1 MLGQMAQLKIRWAIL
16 VALFIL
22 ELLTSIT
29 EGKKTVIHYVYPSCY
44 KTNNYQKLVDISNS
58 TNK

>member
-1 MLGQMAQLKIRWAIL
+1 MAQLKIRWAIL

-44 KTNNYQKLVDISNS
+44 KTNLAYQILQINEAS
-58 TNK
+58 

>member
-1 MLGQMAQLKIRWAIL
+1 MAQLKIRWAIL

-44 KTNNYQKLVDISNS
+44 KTNKLVDISNS

>member
-1 MLGQMAQLKIRWAIL
+1 MAQLKIRWAIL

-29 EGKKTVIHYVYPSCY
+29 EGKNCGIANLQ
-44 KTNNYQKLVDISNS
+44 NNISEWKNI
-58 TNK
+58 KA

>member
-1 MLGQMAQLKIRWAIL
+1 MAQLKIRWAIL

-44 KTNNYQKLVDISNS
+44 KTNNYPKLVGVSNS

>member
-1 MLGQMAQLKIRWAIL
+1 MAQLKIRWAIL

-44 KTNNYQKLVDISNS
+44 KTNYQKLVDILNS